1 MPGYL
6 VVSSGVLAFLFSS
19 AAALPRLAWH
29 APGNPGSHVLNI
41 LIIIFIKI
49 WFLLEVF
56 PAYGLS
62 AYLSRVARRSRL
74 ELELLCRP
82 RPS

>member
-1 MPGYL
+1 MLGYL
-6 VVSSGVLAFLFSS
+6 VVSSGVLAFLCSP

-29 APGNPGSHVLNI
+29 APGNPGSHVPNI
-41 LIIIFIKI
+41 LIIIIKI

-74 ELELLCRP
+74 ELELPCRP